1 MPAYRVLSL
10 DAVTGRLVAEL
21 PLAGLSF
28 ASELNGAGE
37 CSATLPLPPLTSQAN
52 KDLAAVF
59 NDAVTEVRRQLVV
72 ERDGV
77 PVWAGMVWASPYAD
91 AQPSRTVR
99 AAEWWSYFRR
109 RIVLTTRVYT
119 QVDQLT
125 IARQLLTD
133 ALAVN
138 ALAGQD
144 MGFTFDDNLSTVL
157 RDRSYPSLERV
168 NVGEM
173 VEQLAAVI
181 DGFEFAVD
189 VRWSSSGALE
199 KRVRTHYPRRG
210 RPFAQTG
217 LTFEIGRNITD
228 FVWPSDGTR
237 YANVVHG
244 LGAGDQ
250 PRALRS
256 SRFAFGE
263 IQPPADGGLGVPLVE
278 DVLSRTDISRLT
290 TLSAVTEATLATKAR
305 PVVVPE
311 ITVRADVSPVFG
323 SYVVGD
329 SCRVRIQQGVSPR
342 FPDGLD
348 VLRRIIAWNVQV
360 ADDGS
365 ESVVLTL
372 GEDI

>member
-1 MPAYRVLSL
+1 MASYRALAL
-10 DAVTGRLVAEL
+10 DSVTGVPVAEL
-21 PLAGLSF
+21 PLSGLSYG
-28 ASELNGAGE
+28 SKLNDAGD
-37 CSATLPLPPLTSQAN
+37 CTAVLPLPPLDSAGGRE
-52 KDLAAVF
+52 LAAVF
-59 NDAVTEVRRQLVV
+59 NDAVTEVRRQLVI

-77 PVWAGMVWASPYAD
+77 PVWAGIIWASPYAD

-125 IARQLLTD
+125 IARQLMTD

-138 ALAGQD
+138 SFAGQD
-144 MGFTFDDNLSTVL
+144 MGFAFDDNLSTVL
-157 RDRSYPSLERV
+157 RDRSYASPERV

-181 DGFEFAVD
+181 NGFEFAID
-189 VRWSSSGALE
+189 VRWASSGALE

-210 RPFAQTG
+210 RPFSQTG
-217 LTFEIGRNITD
+217 LTFEVGRNITD

-244 LGAGDQ
+244 VGAGDQ
-250 PRALRS
+250 PRALRA

-263 IQPPADGGLGVPLVE
+263 IQPPADGGLGVPIVE

-290 TLSAVTEATLATKAR
+290 TLASITAATLAMKAR

-311 ITVRADVSPVFG
+311 ITVRADASPVFG

-348 VLRRIIAWNVQV
+348 VLRRIIAWDVQV